1 MMRLLYFTDTHIRG
15 TSPRGRTDDFFESMK
30 RKLNEIIQIA
40 EKNKVDYVL
49 HGGDV
54 FDRPNLSPAVVREF
68 ARLFREFAVPVYA
81 IAGNHDIYGH
91 NPSTVD
97 RTMLGLLE
105 AFGILT
111 LLKPK
116 EHVVLTDGTYRVQ
129 LTGQAFHYDLDKRS
143 ATDDYAI
150 SNHTESDYCI
160 HMVHGMLVEKALPE
174 GVPHTMISALLEME
188 SDADILLTGHYH
200 AGFPLQ
206 HKDNKYIVN
215 PGSVARLSNQQAEIR
230 RIPQVVLMELGEEIH
245 IRFQQLTSAARG
257 EDIFDRSTQEES
269 LYRQEKWA
277 QFAQEVSAAG
287 IYQGI
292 QVEEIIEE
300 IARIDSLDTAVKSEA
315 LKRIGDAQEMAGEK
329 NHDSF

>member
-1 MMRLLYFTDTHIRG
+1 MRLLYFTDTHIRG

-68 ARLFREFAVPVYA
+68 AQLFREFSVPVYA
-81 IAGNHDIYGH
+81 IAGNHDIFGH
-91 NPSTVD
+91 NPATVD

-105 AFGILT
+105 AFGVLT
-111 LLKPK
+111 LVKPK
-116 EHVVLTDGTYRVQ
+116 EHVVLSDGTYQVQ
-129 LTGQAFHYDLDKRS
+129 LTGQAFHYDLDKR
-143 ATDDYAI
+143 TITEDYAVTNRI
-150 SNHTESDYCI
+150 GADYCI
-160 HMVHGMLVEKALPE
+160 HMVHGMLVDKALPE
-174 GVPHTMISALLEME
+174 GVPHTMVSALLEME

-200 AGFPLQ
+200 AGFPIQ
-206 HKDNKYIVN
+206 HKNNKYIIN

-230 RIPQVVLMELGEEIH
+230 RMPQVVLIELGKEIQ
-245 IRFQQLTSAARG
+245 IQFQKLTTAARG
-257 EDIFDRSTQEES
+257 EDVFDRSVQEES

-277 QFAQEVSAAG
+277 QFAQEVNAAG

-300 IARIDSLDTAVKSEA
+300 IAKIDLLDPSVKAEA
-315 LKRIGDAQEMAGEK
+315 LKRIGEAQEMAGEK
-329 NHDSF
+329 NNDTF

>member
-1 MMRLLYFTDTHIRG
+1 MRLLYFTDTHIRG
-15 TSPRGRTDDFFESMK
+15 TSPRGRTDDFFDSMK

-40 EKNKVDYVL
+40 IENKVDYVL

-68 ARLFREFAVPVYA
+68 AQLFRKFPSPVYA

-91 NPSTVD
+91 NPATVD

-105 AFGILT
+105 AFGVLT
-111 LLKPK
+111 LIK
-116 EHVVLTDGTYRVQ
+116 EHDLIELNDGRIKLQ
-129 LTGQAFHYDLDKRS
+129 LTGQPFHYDLDKRDI
-143 ATDDYAI
+143 AEDYAVT
-150 SNHTESDYCI
+150 NQTKADYCI

-174 GVPHTMISALLEME
+174 GVPHTMVSSLLEMQ

-200 AGFPLQ
+200 GGFPIQ
-206 HKDNKYIVN
+206 HKDSKYIIN
-215 PGSVARLSNQQAEIR
+215 PGSIARLSNQQAEIK
-230 RIPQVVLMELGEEIH
+230 RIPQVVLIDLSTEIR
-245 IRFQQLTSAARG
+245 IQFQKLTSAARG
-257 EDIFDRSTQEES
+257 EDVFDRSIQEES

-292 QVEEIIEE
+292 QVDEIIEE
-300 IARIDSLDTAVKSEA
+300 IAKIDLLEPSVKEEA
-315 LKRIGDAQEMAGEK
+315 LKRIGDAQEMEGEK
-329 NHDSF
+329 ES